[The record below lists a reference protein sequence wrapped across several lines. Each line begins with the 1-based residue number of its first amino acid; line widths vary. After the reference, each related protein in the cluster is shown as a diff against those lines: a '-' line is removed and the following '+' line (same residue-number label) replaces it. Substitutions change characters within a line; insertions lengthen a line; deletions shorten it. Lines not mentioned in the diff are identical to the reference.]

1 MVKRTAADA
10 AGAENRL
17 DRNRFIARLSEQLGA
32 ARLGLKIAN
41 AGGYNE
47 IRAQYAGFFLAS
59 ALVCAASL
67 AGTVPRQAA
76 FIVLV
81 VVFGGLFAGR
91 AVSVV
96 VDGGFVGYGGTV
108 VGHAIDAIGLA
119 AGEVATSA
127 RVKKRGRVDNFN
139 YRATSVIGQL
149 PAGAIRVTLPLNA
162 S

>member
-1 MVKRTAADA
+1 VFGTIVLVIAALFFSLTTWRSGSA
-10 AGAENRL
+10 PAE
-17 DRNRFIARLSEQLGA
+17 FA
-32 ARLGLKIAN
+32 ARLGLNIAN

-76 FIVLV
+76 FVVLV

-96 VDGGFVGYGGTV
+96 LDGGFAGYGGTV
-108 VGHAIDAIGLA
+108 VGLHAIDAIGLA
-119 AGEVATSA
+119 LGITALALE
-127 RVKKRGRVDNFN
+127 N
-139 YRATSVIGQL
+139 RAVG
-149 PAGAIRVTLPLNA
+149 
-162 S
+162 